1 MEHKCHFSGYATRN
15 DLLCGDGRTIR
26 KNAFKGCDGAK
37 VPMVWNHIHDDP
49 NAVLGHAILENR
61 EDGVYAYCSFND
73 EPQGRN
79 ALGLVK
85 HGDVRALSI
94 WANQL
99 KQIGGDVIHGVI
111 KELSLV
117 LAGANPGAYIDFVMG
132 HSDESNDELYANYD
146 ENALV
151 IYHSDDTT
159 EEKPEETQEPTIEA
173 TVSTDN
179 EAIEHSDDKPDE
191 TKKDDEPKNGKTPQ
205 EIIDSMNEEQQTLF
219 YGIVGGLLATD
230 DDNDKTDDESEEK
243 DPEENKNIKHNESEG
258 GNETMKQNVFEKKD
272 VQTENVSL
280 SHADQEQIV
289 ALAKTPGV
297 GSLKH
302 AMAMYAEENSLSHG
316 FGEQDMKDYL
326 FPEYKNLT
334 PGAPELIRQDQSWVM
349 KVINKITKSPFS
361 RIKTRHAD
369 ARIADLR
376 AKGYQKKGDQKTISA
391 QIKMLGRT
399 TDPQTVYRKDELH
412 RDDIN
417 DITDFDIVGYQWG
430 VMKDNYYEEIALAAL
445 VGDRRDDGDP
455 DKIHED
461 HIRSILN
468 DDELYTI
475 HKDVDLEAARE
486 ELQGTNTG
494 ANFSENYI
502 YAEAMIM
509 AALYSR
515 EQFKGSGTPAYYCAP
530 HSVNVMLLA
539 RDLNGRRIYD
549 SKADLAKAL
558 NVSEIVEIEQ
568 LEGITRTTADG
579 DVKKLHGIFVNLAD
593 YTFGATKGGELTKFE
608 DFDIDFNKYKY
619 LLEGRLS
626 GALTK
631 PFSAIVLEEPVT
643 AEG

>member
-1 MEHKCHFSGYATRN
+1 MEHKCHFGGYATRN

-26 KNAFKGCDGAK
+26 KNAFKDCDGVK
-37 VPMVWNHIHDDP
+37 VPVVWNHIHDDP
-49 NAVLGHAILENR
+49 NAVLGHAVLENR
-61 EDGVYAYCSFND
+61 EDGVYAYCTFND

-111 KELSLV
+111 RELSLV
-117 LAGANPGAYIDFVMG
+117 LAGANPGAYIDFVMA
-132 HSDESNDELYANYD
+132 HSDEISDELYANYD

-151 IYHSDDTT
+151 IYHSDESKADEKKPA
-159 EEKPEETQEPTIEA
+159 EESK
-173 TVSTDN
+173 D
-179 EAIEHSDDKPDE
+179 SDE
-191 TKKDDEPKNGKTPQ
+191 KKSGKTPQ
-205 EIIDSMNEEQQTLF
+205 EIIDSMNEEQQNLF
-219 YGIVGGLLATD
+219 YGVVGGLIAAD
-230 DDNDKTDDESEEK
+230 DDDEDKDSKDESKET
-243 DPEENKNIKHNESEG
+243 IKHNESEG
-258 GNETMKQNVFEKKD
+258 GNETMKHNVFEKTD
-272 VQTENVSL
+272 AQSENVVL
-280 SHADQEQIV
+280 SHADQEAIV

-302 AMAMYAEENSLSHG
+302 AMAMYAEENSLAHG
-316 FGEQDMKDYL
+316 FTDDAMKDYL

-369 ARIADLR
+369 ARIAELR

-399 TDPQTVYRKDELH
+399 TDPQTVYRKDDLH

-417 DITDFDIVGYQWG
+417 DIIDFDIVSYQWG
-430 VMKDNYYEEIALAAL
+430 VMKDNYYEELALAAL
-445 VGDRRDDGDP
+445 VGDRREDGDP

-461 HIRSILN
+461 HIRSIMN

-475 HKDVDLEAARE
+475 HRDVDMEAARNE
-486 ELQGTNTG
+486 IQGTNTS

-568 LEGITRTTADG
+568 LEGITRTTTDG
-579 DVKKLHGIFVNLAD
+579 AVKKLHGIFVNLAD
-593 YTFGATKGGELTKFE
+593 YTFGATKGGELTKFD

-631 PFSAIVLEEPVT
+631 PFSAIVLEEPVA